1 MKLNGVKYWKP
12 HFSDLKI
19 FDKIS
24 LYELL
29 YRVESTFRE
38 FEEYNRGSLIYYSD
52 DYKDIPVMK
61 DLYNKFNIDNSEDQ
75 VCLYPD
81 GQPLFREKYGDY
93 KIGGTCNY
101 QYRDN
106 ALKSPFEHLCLYE
119 HHYLEILKNNIES
132 KYLYITI
139 PNELILKYMETTS
152 NKDDEG
158 NRWNMEI
165 PRKFIGEINNWD
177 DLEEIE
183 IKIDEFD
190 KKYPN
195 WNHDFPILGFRSVL
209 QNGLLFPN
217 TNFFITKILVA
228 GTHRMF
234 MCSMSGNDYPII
246 TQIPKGKRQFT
257 FVSKEKNFKNNSNLK
272 IDIDL
277 DKKQYTLF
285 LNEKQIGVVQG

>member
-217 TNFFITKILVA
+217 TTFTLGKILVA
-228 GTHRMF
+228 GTHRLF
-234 MCSMSGNDYPII
+234 MCGMSGNDYPMFI
-246 TQIPKGKRQFT
+246 QIPKDKNS
-257 FVSKEKNFKNNSNLK
+257 FVVKSNKPIFKNNTHLTIN
-272 IDIDL
+272 IDL
-277 DKKQYTLF
+277 NKKQYELF
-285 LNEKQIGVVQG
+285 LNDKQIGEVKV